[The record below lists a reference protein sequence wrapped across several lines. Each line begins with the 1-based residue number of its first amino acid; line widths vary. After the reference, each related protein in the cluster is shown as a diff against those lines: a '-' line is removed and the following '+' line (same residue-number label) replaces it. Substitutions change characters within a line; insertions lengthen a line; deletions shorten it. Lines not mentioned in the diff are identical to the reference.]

1 MSIYISAFT
10 CYTPLMSNNGA
21 IKIFYQL
28 TADFIFLVH
37 LILVCTVAI
46 GWLIPGLFYVHLAL
60 LLATFLSEIFLGYC
74 PLTTLEFGIRK
85 KLDPSLLFDKSC
97 MVHYI
102 RKWKGLGPRPTVATN
117 VSFFKK
123 NSFLFILLFLG
134 LFSFVH
140 KFFL

>member
-1 MSIYISAFT
+1 MDKS
-10 CYTPLMSNNGA
+10 GA

-28 TADFIFLVH
+28 TADFVFLVH
-37 LILVCTVAI
+37 LILVCIVAV
-46 GWLIPGLFYVHLAL
+46 GWLVPGLFYVHLAI

-97 MVHYI
+97 MVHYL
-102 RKWKGLGPRPTVATN
+102 RKWKGLGPRPIVTTK

-123 NSFLFILLFLG
+123 NSFLFILLALG
-134 LFSFVH
+134 LLSFVYR
-140 KFFL
+140 FFVY